1 MRRSERNALFG
12 LQAGSFTQDS
22 IRSAV
27 RCAAESRGRC
37 APFGGGRQGAHGD
50 ARRHGR
56 TSDEERRPRNG
67 QQQDG
72 RDYDIYPPVPI
83 VPLECDLEF
92 QEGPVLKIIPVL
104 EVGAGGV
111 VKLVN

>member
-1 MRRSERNALFG
+1 M
-12 LQAGSFTQDS
+12 Q
-22 IRSAV
+22 
-27 RCAAESRGRC
+27 SRGRC

-72 RDYDIYPPVPI
+72 RDYDMYPPVPI
-83 VPLECDLEF
+83 VPLERDLEF

-111 VKLVN
+111 VSRLGEISALPFD